1 MKRMDFEAI
10 RTAVEKGDA
19 AGVEKLTRQGIEE
32 GIDVRTILDSGL
44 MPGFQAIGER
54 FKRQEAFI
62 PEVLMAARAMHAGLD
77 LIRPILKEAN
87 VRPLGIFII
96 GTVQGDMHDI
106 GQTIVAMMMENSGFE
121 VSNLGV
127 NVPPAK
133 FIQTIR
139 EKGEE
144 EGGLIVG
151 LSALLTTT
159 MASQRLTIEEIKK
172 AGLRDKVRIMV
183 GGAPVTQE
191 WADRIGADGYAEDAT
206 LAVDKAREL
215 LGA

>member
-1 MKRMDFEAI
+1 MDFEAI
-10 RTAVEKGDA
+10 RAAVEKGDA
-19 AGVEKLTRQGIEE
+19 ATVEKLTRQGIEE
-32 GIDVRTILDSGL
+32 GVDVREILDRGL
-44 MPGFQAIGER
+44 LPGFQVIGDR

-62 PEVLMAARAMHAGLD
+62 PEVLMAAKAMHAGLS

-87 VRPLGIFII
+87 VKPLGTFII

-133 FIQTIR
+133 FIQTIK

-144 EGGLIVG
+144 DNLIVG

-159 MASQRLTIEEIKK
+159 MANQRVTIEEIKK
-172 AGLRDKVRIMV
+172 AGLRDKVRILV

-191 WADRIGADGYAEDAT
+191 WADQIGADGYAEDAT
-206 LAVDKAREL
+206 LAVDKAKEML
-215 LGA
+215 A